1 MIGWCYARRANY
13 TLAHG
18 GFSSGGANPKTK
30 PARRDI
36 RLILSGFYERWFF
49 MRGPRAGFVC
59 VFLSTQRNNR
69 QQSK

>member
-1 MIGWCYARRANY
+1 MIGWCCARRANY

-36 RLILSGFYERWFF
+36 RLISSGFYKCRFF
-49 MRGPRAGFVC
+49 MRDPWTRFICG
-59 VFLSTQRNNR
+59 FLSTQRNNR
-69 QQSK
+69 QQS